1 MLRLTTLLAIL
12 SLSSVAGCMIGEDA
26 LPSPTDPGG
35 GGDDI
40 GTDPAPLPPGKIAVV
55 LAHGLGGSADSFDP
69 AIVAA
74 IEADGHAVLRTEVPG
89 VDGVQQRAAAL
100 GPQIDAFLGQT
111 GATRVH
117 IIAHSMGGLDARYL
131 ISTMGYA
138 SKVASLTTMSTP
150 HRGSPLADV
159 ALGLTDGDQ
168 AAALDALVQWLGQ
181 VDPDALDR
189 ALHDLSETYAP
200 VFNAA
205 NPDAAGVRYQSY
217 AGFSTPDGIDN
228 PNAAAAC
235 TGAPVPEPDK
245 MRALL
250 VLPATIVAHGTERRP
265 NDGVVNVSSST
276 WTGFQ
281 GCIPADHLDETT
293 IRQPGETGLDTPA
306 FYKALV
312 TRLAQ

>member
-1 MLRLTTLLAIL
+1 MLLRLTTLFAIATTL
-12 SLSSVAGCMIGEDA
+12 SACMIGEDGFA
-26 LPSPTDPGG
+26 PPPPDHPAS
-35 GGDDI
+35 GGDDV
-40 GTDPAPLPPGKIAVV
+40 GTGAPLPAGKIAVV

-74 IEADGHAVLRTEVPG
+74 IRADGHAVLRTEVPG
-89 VDGVQQRAAAL
+89 VEGVEQRATAL
-100 GPQIDAFLGQT
+100 GPQIDAFLAET
-111 GATRVH
+111 GATQVH

-131 ISTMGYA
+131 ISSMGYA

-168 AAALDALVQWLGQ
+168 AAALDALVQLVGQ

-189 ALHDLSETYAP
+189 ALEDLAEANAP
-200 VFNAA
+200 AFNAA

-217 AGFSTPDGIDN
+217 AGFSTPNAISNDN
-228 PNAAAAC
+228 GQTAC
-235 TGAPVPEPDK
+235 APAPAPDPGET
-245 MRALL
+245 RALL

-265 NDGVVNVSSST
+265 NDGVVNVTSST
-276 WTGFQ
+276 WTGFA
-281 GCIPADHLDETT
+281 GCVPADHLALTSVPQD
-293 IRQPGETGLDTPA
+293 GEGFDAPA

-312 TRLAQ
+312 ERLAQ